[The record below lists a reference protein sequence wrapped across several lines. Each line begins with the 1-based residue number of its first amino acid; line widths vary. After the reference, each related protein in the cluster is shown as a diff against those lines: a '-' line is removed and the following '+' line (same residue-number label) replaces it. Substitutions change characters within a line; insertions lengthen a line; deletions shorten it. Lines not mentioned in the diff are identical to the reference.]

1 MKIKLMKLMNLNF
14 KNKTLMSLSLASL
27 AMLVV
32 ASVAADVLNYIDVVQ
47 VEARSFRDL
56 QFTEKL
62 AQAMQL
68 NAVVCDLKTGQSEDS
83 VKLLKW
89 QLAQDI
95 KVINALAP
103 SANETKQI
111 LARRVVGQVQHTEAS
126 HPNLY
131 LAAAPLKCTG
141 EQ

>member
-1 MKIKLMKLMNLNF
+1 MNL

-47 VEARSFRDL
+47 VESRSYRDL
-56 QFTEKL
+56 QLSEKL

-68 NAVVCDLKTGQSEDS
+68 NAIVCDLKTGQGEES

-89 QLAQDI
+89 QLAQDVE
-95 KVINALAP
+95 VINTLAP
-103 SANETKQI
+103 SSNETKQS
-111 LARRVVGQVQHTEAS
+111 LARRVVGQVQRAEAL
-126 HPNLY
+126 HPNFY
-131 LAAAPLKCTG
+131 LAAAPLKCAG

>member
-1 MKIKLMKLMNLNF
+1 MNI

-47 VEARSFRDL
+47 VEARSYRDL
-56 QFTEKL
+56 QLSEKL

-68 NAVVCDLKTGQSEDS
+68 NVVVCDLQDGRSPEADR
-83 VKLLKW
+83 LLKW

-95 KVINALAP
+95 KVISSLAP

-111 LARRVVGQVQHTEAS
+111 LARRVVGAAQRTEKS
-126 HPNLY
+126 RPDVY
-131 LAAAPLKCTG
+131 LAAAPLKCAG
-141 EQ
+141 AQ